1 MKINKF
7 FILPFLAIIGLLAFT
22 NSPVSIHPKGG
33 IIRDTVQ
40 TGGLFDANEKPQLI
54 SKQFSFTEGASTDKK
69 GNIFFTDQ
77 PNNKIWEYSTD
88 GKLSVFLD
96 NAGRSNGMYFD
107 SKGNLITC
115 ADEHDQLWSISPKG
129 KVKVLIHDL
138 NGHLLN
144 GPNDVWVAPNG
155 GMYITDPYYQRD
167 YWERKKSDLD
177 GQKVYYLPKGSST
190 LEVADA
196 DLKQPNGIVG
206 SPDGKY
212 LYVADI
218 RANKTFKYTIA
229 SDGKL
234 LDKRL
239 LIEQGSDGMT
249 LDEKGNVYLTGK
261 GVTIYSP
268 AGTKIAHID
277 IDEPWTANL
286 CFGGK
291 NKNELFITA
300 SKAIFILHMKV
311 KGVE

>member
-7 FILPFLAIIGLLAFT
+7 FILPFLAIVGLLAFT
-22 NSPVSIHPKGG
+22 NSPVTIQPKAR
-33 IIRDTVQ
+33 IIIDTVQ
-40 TGGLFDANEKPQLI
+40 TGGLFNANEKPRLI

-69 GNIFFTDQ
+69 GNVFFTDQ

-96 NAGRSNGMYFD
+96 NAGRSNGTYFD
-107 SKGNLITC
+107 SKGNLIAC
-115 ADEHDQLWSISPKG
+115 ADEHDQLWSVSPKG
-129 KVKVLIHDL
+129 EIKVLIHDL

-155 GMYITDPYYQRD
+155 GTYITDPYYQRD

-218 RANKTFKYTIA
+218 RANKTFKYTIS

-234 LDKRL
+234 LDKHL

-261 GVTIYSP
+261 GVTIYNP
-268 AGTKIAHID
+268 AGVKIAHID

-291 NKNELFITA
+291 NKDELFITA
-300 SKAIFILHMKV
+300 SKAIYILRMKV